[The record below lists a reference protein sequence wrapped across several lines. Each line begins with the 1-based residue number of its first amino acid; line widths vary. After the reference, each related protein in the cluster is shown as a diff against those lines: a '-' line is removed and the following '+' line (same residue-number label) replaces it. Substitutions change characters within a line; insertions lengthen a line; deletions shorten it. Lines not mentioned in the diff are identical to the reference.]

1 LHVIELRA
9 FVASDGDLIREW
21 IRGPQELLL
30 WAGSAFRWPLD
41 AEQLAEYEAE
51 SALSNRQTWTALDP
65 SSDSPVGHA
74 SIKLI
79 RPDAARLGRVLI
91 DPDRRGGGW
100 GDALVAA
107 VLREAFVTQVL
118 DRVELGVFAHN
129 TSAVRLYERHGFC
142 SNALLTDV
150 VRVDGTAWDAIQ
162 MSLTRTRYD
171 EG

>member
-1 LHVIELRA
+1 LRA

-21 IRGPQELLL
+21 ITGPQELLL

-65 SSDSPVGHA
+65 SSDRPVGHA

-79 RPDAARLGRVLI
+79 QPDAARLRRVLI
-91 DPDRRGGGW
+91 DPERRGGGW

-107 VLREAFVTQVL
+107 
-118 DRVELGVFAHN
+118 
-129 TSAVRLYERHGFC
+129 
-142 SNALLTDV
+142 
-150 VRVDGTAWDAIQ
+150 
-162 MSLTRTRYD
+162 